1 MKSRGKLCEKVD
13 IVICNKMLEI
23 EREELI
29 RKRKNFVRQ
38 NATETEESSANYA
51 TCTTSSQTRHL
62 KYVNKKGNNSIDID
76 FTIFKTLQ
84 LYFQL

>member
-1 MKSRGKLCEKVD
+1 MKKVY
-13 IVICNKMLEI
+13 IATRNNMSEI

-38 NATETEESSANYA
+38 NATEAEESSANYS

-62 KYVNKKGNNSIDID
+62 KYVNKKGINPIDIE
-76 FTIFKTLQ
+76 
-84 LYFQL
+84 

>member
-1 MKSRGKLCEKVD
+1 
-13 IVICNKMLEI
+13 MLEI

-51 TCTTSSQTRHL
+51 ICTTSSQTRHL
-62 KYVNKKGNNSIDID
+62 KYVNKKGNNNTIDIELNKIT
-76 FTIFKTLQ
+76 FQNTTTVLSQ
-84 LYFQL
+84 L

>member
-13 IVICNKMLEI
+13 IVIFNNMSEI

-38 NATETEESSANYA
+38 NATEAEESSANYS
-51 TCTTSSQTRHL
+51 TCTTSCQTRHL
-62 KYVNKKGNNSIDID
+62 KYVNKKGNNSIDIE
-76 FTIFKTLQ
+76 
-84 LYFQL
+84 